1 MENLEHGHGIHPN
14 WSPTCG
20 LILDQ
25 IRQRRNN
32 FVFLGSWTIDI
43 TIQILVLQ
51 SLSYLKASFV
61 LDTICSM
68 TFVQM
73 EVASGSSWKFP
84 SLVWYNINI
93 DDVVHIS
100 DNEADCGEV
109 ICDHEGQYVLGFK
122 VDRGKISVVNVELW
136 GVFHGA
142 RLALDKGMNNTI
154 VKTES

>member
-1 MENLEHGHGIHPN
+1 M
-14 WSPTCG
+14 
-20 LILDQ
+20 
-25 IRQRRNN
+25 
-32 FVFLGSWTIDI
+32 FLGSWTIDI

-100 DNEADCGEV
+100 DNEADCGKV

-142 RLALDKGMNNTI
+142 RLALDKRMNNTI